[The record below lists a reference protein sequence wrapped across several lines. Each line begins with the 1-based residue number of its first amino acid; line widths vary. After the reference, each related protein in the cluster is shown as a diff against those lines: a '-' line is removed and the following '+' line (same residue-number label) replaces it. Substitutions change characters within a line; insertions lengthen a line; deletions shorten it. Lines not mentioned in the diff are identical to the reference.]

1 VSTTPPRGLARTVVR
16 GVALAGGGYVVTQV
30 LTLAAYL
37 VLARLATPADFG
49 DYAAATVLLTVGFM
63 FAESGTMAALVQ
75 RPDRVEEAA
84 ATAVISTIAAGVGL
98 ALVALAA
105 SPLIGHFFKS
115 DEVSALAAAAS
126 GLLFLNAIPIVP
138 TALLQRRFVFVRRV
152 IVQPVGIVA
161 FGAVAIIGT
170 ARGMGAWGLL
180 LGTYAQAVTD
190 VVLSWLLVRWRP
202 RFHLASV
209 SMWRELVGYGRHVF
223 GSNAIVHVGGQVPVA
238 VIGRLFGAGALGQY
252 RYANR
257 IASLPFA
264 LTLAGGSFV
273 IFPAFARIADDAA
286 RLRAAFGR
294 AMRWM
299 AAFAFPLGL
308 ILLPLGKPL
317 MVLVFGSTW
326 AEAGEVTM
334 ALCLIPVAGAMFS
347 VVCEV
352 FTANGRPEL
361 TVRLVVVQLLCMIV
375 AMAALSPFDLIGVA
389 AGISV
394 GVAGGATYAL
404 ALAHRV
410 LEMPVRSIVA
420 EIAPPLVA
428 ACLMAGAIIPVQI
441 AIDPVAHGN
450 AVGLL
455 LLFVEGLLAGA
466 IYVACLHRLAP
477 THLGEFRGLVR
488 DMISRRGEPAAELDP
503 ASAEMMAN
511 PPVPR

>member
-1 VSTTPPRGLARTVVR
+1 VTPAPAPAGLARTVVR
-16 GVALAGGGYVVTQV
+16 GVALAGGGYMLTQV

-84 ATAVISTIAAGVGL
+84 ATATISTIAAGVGL
-98 ALVALAA
+98 ALAALAA
-105 SPLIGHFFKS
+105 SPVVGHFFGS
-115 DEVSALAAAAS
+115 HEVTDLAAAAS

-138 TALLQRRFVFVRRV
+138 TALLQRRFVFLRRV

-161 FGAVAIIGT
+161 FGVVAIIAT
-170 ARGMGAWGLL
+170 AHGMGAWGLL
-180 LGTYAQAVTD
+180 LGSYAQAATD
-190 VVLSWLLVRWRP
+190 VALSWGLVRWRP
-202 RFHLASV
+202 RLGLASV
-209 SMWRELVGYGRHVF
+209 SMWRELISYGRFVF
-223 GSNAIVHVGGQVPVA
+223 GSTALLHVGAQVPVA

-286 RLRAAFGR
+286 RLRSAFVR
-294 AMRWM
+294 ATRWM

-317 MVLVFGSTW
+317 MTLAFGSTW
-326 AEAGEVTM
+326 ARAGEVTM
-334 ALCLIPVAGAMFS
+334 ALCLIPVAGALFS

-352 FTANGRPEL
+352 FTANGRPQL
-361 TVRLVVVQLLCMIV
+361 LVRLVVVQLLCIFS

-394 GVAGGATYAL
+394 GVAGGAVYAL
-404 ALAHRV
+404 AVAHRE
-410 LEMPVRSIVA
+410 LEVPVRSIVA
-420 EIAPPLVA
+420 ELAPPLLA
-428 ACLMAGAIIPVQI
+428 GSLMAVVMIPIQAAV
-441 AIDPVAHGN
+441 DPVAHGT

-455 LLFVEGLLAGA
+455 LLLGEGLVAAA
-466 IYVACLHRLAP
+466 IYVGCLHRLAP
-477 THLGEFRGLVR
+477 THLGEFRSLVK
-488 DMISRRGEPAAELDP
+488 DMMGRREPTPELDP
-503 ASAEMMAN
+503 ASAEMVAS